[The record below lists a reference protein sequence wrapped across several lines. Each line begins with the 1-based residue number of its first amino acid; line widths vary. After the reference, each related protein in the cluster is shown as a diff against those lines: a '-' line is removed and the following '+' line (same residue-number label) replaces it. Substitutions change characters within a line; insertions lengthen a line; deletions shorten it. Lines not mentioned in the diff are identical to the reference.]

1 MIVLLTDFG
10 DTEYVGV
17 MKGVIYGIAPQA
29 KVVDLYNQVN
39 PQNIREG
46 AWILLQSHKYFPHN
60 TIFLCVVDPGVG
72 SGRRALGIKTQHY
85 FFVGPDNGLMYPTVQ
100 EDRLQLA
107 VRLSEEGA
115 SRTFHGRD
123 VFARTAAELEKGTGL
138 EHLGEAVEIA
148 SKFEFHLDLKN
159 RIGEIVR
166 IDTFGNIVTNLP
178 HIGKQKYTVT
188 FGKFMQQLSYYE
200 TYEAASENVL
210 FLIEGSS
217 KTLEISLKNAKAIN
231 QLLVQVGELILII

>member
-10 DTEYVGV
+10 DSEYVGV
-17 MKGVIYGIAPQA
+17 MKGVIYSIVPQA
-29 KVVDLYNQVN
+29 KVIDLYNQVS

-46 AWILLQSHKYFPHN
+46 AWILLQSYKYFPHK
-60 TIFLCVVDPGVG
+60 TIFLCIVDPGVG
-72 SGRRALGIKTQHY
+72 SRRRGLGIETQHY
-85 FFVGPDNGLMYPTVQ
+85 FFIGPDNGLMYPTVM
-100 EDRLQLA
+100 EDGFLQA
-107 VRLSEEGA
+107 VSLSEARA

-123 VFARTAAELEKGTGL
+123 VFARAAAELEKGTGF
-138 EHLGEAVEIA
+138 EHLGETVEIA
-148 SKFEFHLDLKN
+148 SKFKFQLDLKN

-188 FGKFMQQLSYYE
+188 YGKFMHELSFYE
-200 TYEAASENVL
+200 TYEVAPDDEL

-217 KTLEISLKNAKAIN
+217 ETLEISLKNAKAIN
-231 QLLVQVGELILII
+231 QLVVQVGELIQIT

>member
-17 MKGVIYGIAPQA
+17 MKGVIYSIVPQA
-29 KVVDLYNQVN
+29 KVVDLYNQVS

-46 AWILLQSHKYFPHN
+46 AWILLQNYKFFPYN

-72 SGRRALGIKTQHY
+72 SGRNALGVETQHY
-85 FFVGPDNGLMYPTVQ
+85 IFVGPDNGLVYPTVQ
-100 EDRLQLA
+100 EDGLRFV

-123 VFARTAAELEKGTGL
+123 VFARAAAELEKGTEL
-138 EHLGEAVEIA
+138 ELLGEAVEIA
-148 SKFEFHLDLKN
+148 CKFEFQLDLKN

-178 HIGKQKYTVT
+178 HIGKQSYTVT
-188 FGKFMQQLSYYE
+188 YGKFMQQLSFYK
-200 TYEAASENVL
+200 TYEAAPENML

-217 KTLEISLKNAKAIN
+217 NTLEISLKNAKAIN
-231 QLLVQVGELILII
+231 RLVVQVGELIQIN